1 MAAEVNRSSIYP
13 PNVCMLMV
21 PARSD
26 SRLGKEAELFSQS
39 FFFFFHFLLLLL
51 LLFFFFFLAIPSAYG
66 RSWARDCTHVTVVA
80 RATAVSRILT
90 C

>member
-26 SRLGKEAELFSQS
+26 SRLGKEAELYSQSFSFFFQFSSSSSSS
-39 FFFFFHFLLLLL
+39 FFFFFFWLSPLPMEGPGPG
-51 LLFFFFFLAIPSAYG
+51 IVPMPQ
-66 RSWARDCTHVTVVA
+66 
-80 RATAVSRILT
+80 
-90 C
+90 